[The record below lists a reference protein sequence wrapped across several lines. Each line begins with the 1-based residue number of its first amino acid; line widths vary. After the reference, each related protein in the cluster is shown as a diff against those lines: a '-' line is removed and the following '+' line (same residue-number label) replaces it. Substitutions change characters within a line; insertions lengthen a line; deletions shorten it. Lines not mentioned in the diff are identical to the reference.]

1 MRKLIL
7 DKIKKEIENGDD
19 EIVED
24 FGDFGDFGD
33 FVKISQ
39 MSDENLLNVYDFIV
53 GFRG

>member
-19 EIVED
+19 EIVEE
-24 FGDFGDFGD
+24 FGDL
-33 FVKISQ
+33 VKISQ

-53 GFRG
+53 DFRG

>member
-19 EIVED
+19 EIVEE
-24 FGDFGDFGD
+24 FGD

-39 MSDENLLNVYDFIV
+39 MSNENLLNVYDFIV